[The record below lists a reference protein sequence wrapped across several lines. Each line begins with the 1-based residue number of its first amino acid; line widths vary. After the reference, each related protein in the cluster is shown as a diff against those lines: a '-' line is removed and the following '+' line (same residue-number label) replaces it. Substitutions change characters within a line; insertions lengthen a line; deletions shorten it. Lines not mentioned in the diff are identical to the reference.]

1 MRPRRPPP
9 ALGSVGRLMSV
20 RFRWVASSTVVLSLL
35 FLGTAWLESPP
46 TPDRLP
52 RELLLTLANTA
63 PLLLVTRQPL
73 VVVLALAVTYPTWIF
88 FGHPTH
94 ELQALPTIVAMF
106 MLGAWDRPLRLRAV
120 GLVTPL
126 WMVVGGA
133 SPLWGADLLG
143 LTFVGLFMVAA
154 WALAVALDDGRR
166 RAEALEVRTTE
177 LAAAREELAEQAV
190 QLERSRIARELHDVI
205 AHAMSVITVQAGVGA
220 HLIDRRPRQAADA
233 LRVIERTGRDALL
246 EMRRMLTM
254 LRGEEIDEAGTAP
267 QPRLAELDDLVAA
280 ARDAGVNVTC
290 RTLGDPR
297 PLPAGLELA
306 AYRVVQEGLTNISKH
321 ATTAAATVTVDH
333 RPAELMVT
341 ISNDLP
347 DLTAPPTGPAGHG
360 LRGMKER
367 VALYGGELGLETIDG
382 SFTVTARFPTEG
394 DER

>member
-1 MRPRRPPP
+1 
-9 ALGSVGRLMSV
+9 VDRLVNV
-20 RFRWVASSTVVLSLL
+20 RFRWVVSSTVVLSVL
-35 FLGTAWLESPP
+35 FLGSAWLQTPP

-52 RELLLTLANTA
+52 RELALTLANTV
-63 PLLLVTRQPL
+63 PLLWVTRQPL
-73 VVVLALAVTYPTWIF
+73 AVVLAFSVAYPTWIF

-133 SPLWGADLLG
+133 SPLWGADFLG
-143 LTFVGLFMVAA
+143 LTFVGLFMLAV
-154 WALAVALDDGRR
+154 WSLAVALDVGRR
-166 RAEALEVRTTE
+166 RAEALEVRTAE
-177 LAAAREELAEQAV
+177 LAAAREELAERAV

-220 HLIDRRPRQAADA
+220 HLIDRRPRQSADA
-233 LRVIERTGRDALL
+233 LRIIERTGRDALL

-254 LRGEEIDEAGTAP
+254 LREEDVDETGKAP
-267 QPRLAELDDLVAA
+267 QPRLAELGELIVA
-280 ARDAGVNVTC
+280 ARDAGVHVTF
-290 RTLGDPR
+290 RTLGEPR

-333 RPAELMVT
+333 RPAELAVM

-347 DLTAPPTGPAGHG
+347 EVTAPSTASAGHG
-360 LRGMKER
+360 LRGMEER
-367 VALYGGELGLETIDG
+367 VALYGGELELETADG
-382 SFTVTARFPTEG
+382 AFTVTARFPTEG
-394 DER
+394 DGR